1 MIVGRFLEEIPR
13 VRVSCFRNAIEPPK
27 MTLFFSL
34 FALIA
39 LSGAIGVVAFKNPV
53 TSAFSLIVS
62 FLGLAALFIQL
73 DAYLVGILQI
83 LVYAGAI
90 MVLFIFIIML
100 LDIDK
105 EENKHF
111 TGSSIFSGV
120 MVGLGFL
127 ALLFV
132 VLMKSGVGFDVTM
145 PPLSSEVGG
154 KGNSDVHHI
163 GRLLFSKYWF
173 PVQVVGILLLV
184 ATVGVVVLSRKQLK

>member
-1 MIVGRFLEEIPR
+1 
-13 VRVSCFRNAIEPPK
+13 
-27 MTLFFSL
+27 MTLFFYL
-34 FALIA
+34 FALVA

-53 TSAFSLIVS
+53 TSAFSLIIS

-105 EENKHF
+105 EESKVF
-111 TGSSIFSGV
+111 TGSNIFGGV
-120 MVGLGFL
+120 LVGMGFL
-127 ALLFV
+127 ALLAV
-132 VLMKSGVGFDVTM
+132 VLMKSKVGF
-145 PPLSSEVGG
+145 EVGLPELTGLGG
-154 KGNSDVHHI
+154 KGKSDVHHI
-163 GRLLFSKYWF
+163 GELLFSKYWF
-173 PVQVVGILLLV
+173 PVQVVGVLLLV